1 MRKLYFVFVSAA
13 LFFTVAL
20 LILKLSTSSQWR
32 RGAAERSWVSGN
44 HESLFS
50 SRQRELVDQIEERV
64 EEIIRYQEPVR
75 QPLPKGQPVG
85 FSDSYRARESSFG
98 RSHTAVDVF
107 SVLWE
112 KTRRAAGNLIRGTV
126 GCSDFRNITGIEFLG
141 SGYTKT
147 VLRGNLQDGTAIA
160 LKAVNS
166 QGDEVMRCIRRY
178 GQARDCYRLAAYKI
192 IKEITL
198 LQKLRHPNI
207 IQLYG
212 QCYYGSLEDGP
223 VITAVMELGTPVEM
237 IQLLQ
242 TPWEERFRICL
253 SLVKL
258 LHYLAHS
265 PFGSVLLLDF
275 QPRQFVIVD
284 GELKVT
290 DLDDVSTE
298 ELSCKTDSD
307 CVLEFPTRNFNLQ
320 CSAEGK
326 CQRIN
331 EKRNLYNAFRYFFT
345 YLLPYS
351 APSALRPLLYEI
363 MNATGDLRYGINKT
377 LETFEEVL
385 HLYKSGLYRINHSQS
400 WLEDYKIFEGFRI
413 QENTDYKCW
422 PSYNHQGC
430 LLSVYNREEAAA
442 ICHSQQQC
450 QSFIITH
457 QTTWSGRY
465 LVSFRSSTDLILDIN
480 STVYMKSSSLKAPM
494 WKNQDHKSSSS

>member
-1 MRKLYFVFVSAA
+1 MRKLCAVSVSAA
-13 LFFTVAL
+13 LFFTLAL
-20 LILKLSTSSQWR
+20 LILSLSTSSHR
-32 RGAAERSWVSGN
+32 RRAVAERSWGSDT
-44 HESLFS
+44 HESLFNP
-50 SRQRELVDQIEERV
+50 RRRELVDEIEERV

-75 QPLPKGQPVG
+75 RPQPVG
-85 FSDSYRARESSFG
+85 GSDPDRVRESSFG
-98 RSHTAVDVF
+98 RSHTASDVF

-112 KTRRAAGNLIRGTV
+112 KARGADDNRIRGAL

-147 VLRGNLQDGTAIA
+147 VLKGNLQDGTGIA

-166 QGDEVMRCIRRY
+166 QGNEVMRCIRRY

-212 QCYYGSLEDGP
+212 QCYDNSLEDGP
-223 VITAVMELGTPVEM
+223 VITAVIELGTPVEM
-237 IQLLQ
+237 IKLLQ

-265 PFGSVLLLDF
+265 PLGSVLLLDF
-275 QPRQFVIVD
+275 QPHQFVIVD

-320 CSAEGK
+320 CGAEGK

-331 EKRNLYNAFRYFFT
+331 EKRNLYNAFRFFFT

-351 APSALRPLLYEI
+351 APSALRPLLCEI

-385 HLYKSGLYRINHSQS
+385 HLYKSGLHRINRSQS
-400 WLEDYKIFEGFRI
+400 WLEGYKIFEGFRI
-413 QENTDYKCW
+413 QENSDYKCW

-430 LLSVYNREEAAA
+430 LLSVHNKEEAAA

-450 QSFIITH
+450 QSFIITQ
-457 QTTWSGRY
+457 QTTWPGRY
-465 LVSFRSSTDLILDIN
+465 LVSFRSSTDLIWDIN
-480 STVYMKSSSLKAPM
+480 STVYMKSSSLRALM
-494 WKNQDHKSSSS
+494 